1 MSLTFPK
8 TERLKSERI
17 IQKLFNKQGASFAM
31 YPLRLVWMQVEQP
44 MSDAP
49 VQFGV
54 SVPKK
59 KFRKAV
65 DRNRLKRQIRETW
78 RLHKHQLFAATTN
91 GAGQYCF
98 MVLYTANEPLSYTEI
113 EVSMKRIIKKFVKN
127 HLNPTGNA

>member
-31 YPLRLVWMQVEQP
+31 YPLRLVWLKVDLSMT
-44 MSDAP
+44 DAP

-59 KFRKAV
+59 KIS
-65 DRNRLKRQIRETW
+65 QS
-78 RLHKHQLFAATTN
+78 
-91 GAGQYCF
+91 GG
-98 MVLYTANEPLSYTEI
+98 
-113 EVSMKRIIKKFVKN
+113 
-127 HLNPTGNA
+127 